1 MDWLDMALITITPF
15 GGNHMKKIFGIIWMV
30 LVCCLL
36 SSATCWADADVTI
49 QEQVLMN
56 ENNICITATELK
68 NTSTSYMLCLQVEN
82 NTDKKITVYAARTS
96 IIGFTDKNIFTAT

>member
-1 MDWLDMALITITPF
+1 
-15 GGNHMKKIFGIIWMV
+15 MKKIFGIIWMV

-56 ENNICITATELK
+56 ENN
-68 NTSTSYMLCLQVEN
+68 M
-82 NTDKKITVYAARTS
+82 KKVADRFWTIWKYR
-96 IIGFTDKNIFTAT
+96 